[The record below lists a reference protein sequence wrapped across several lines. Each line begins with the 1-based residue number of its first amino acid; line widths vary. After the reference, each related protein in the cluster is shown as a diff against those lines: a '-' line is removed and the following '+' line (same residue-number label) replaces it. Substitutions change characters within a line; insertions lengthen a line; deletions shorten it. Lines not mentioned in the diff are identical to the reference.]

1 MEFTV
6 EAVYTQK
13 DFIGFMRVYTG
24 RDRHSRRMEAISRWT
39 TRGAAIVMLVSALV
53 NLLGAGYALTN
64 GTALA
69 DLWKTMALQGA
80 LVVAGVLLLALPVS
94 TLSGRRAWNRY
105 EGQGMKITYRFGDNN
120 FSETR
125 QGNTIF
131 MKYKGIRSIFEDPE
145 RYYLFVA
152 DNEAH
157 IIVKSGFRQGD
168 PEAFADFI
176 EEKTGL
182 ELTVFD
188 N

>member
-1 MEFTV
+1 ME
-6 EAVYTQK
+6 
-13 DFIGFMRVYTG
+13 RVVL
-24 RDRHSRRMEAISRWT
+24 DAI
-39 TRGAAIVMLVSALV
+39 LVL
-53 NLLGAGYALTN
+53 
-64 GTALA
+64 
-69 DLWKTMALQGA
+69 
-80 LVVAGVLLLALPVS
+80 
-94 TLSGRRAWNRY
+94 Y
-105 EGQGMKITYRFGDNN
+105 EGF
-120 FSETR
+120 ET
-125 QGNTIF
+125 F
-131 MKYKGIRSIFEDPE
+131 EKGIRSIFEDPE